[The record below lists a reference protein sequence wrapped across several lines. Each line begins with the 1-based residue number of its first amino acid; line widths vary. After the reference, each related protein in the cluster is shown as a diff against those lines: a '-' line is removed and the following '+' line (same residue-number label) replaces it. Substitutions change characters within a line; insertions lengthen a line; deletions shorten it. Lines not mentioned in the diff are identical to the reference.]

1 MEATV
6 KRFASLLAVLLTFLM
21 INPSSA
27 NAAAPSREL
36 LHNGLVDTAHVE
48 WGTGSDRPI
57 IKGLWGSDDLRD
69 PNNVYA
75 QVGSDADPGSDK
87 PMVLDH
93 GHTDI
98 FRVGSTDNGG
108 LDLKLKE
115 DVTGEGILHAPE
127 NVLLKIK
134 DAALMDIPAGLPG
147 VPRGYVLPLTQNP
160 EVLWPG
166 WETFDVKRN
175 DFSAVKIN
183 ISNVKGPG
191 KVNLFSQGSFGDL
204 QALLDGGS
212 NTQLACTWDG

>member
-6 KRFASLLAVLLTFLM
+6 KRFASLLAVLLTFLT

-48 WGTGSDRPI
+48 WGTGNDRPI
-57 IKGLWGSDDLRD
+57 MKGLWGSDDLRD

-75 QVGSDADPGSDK
+75 QVGSDADPGSEK

-115 DVTGEGILHAPE
+115 DVTGEGILHTPE

-134 DAALMDIPAGLPG
+134 DAGHPGRSAGSSQGICPPPHPEPGGSVAGL
-147 VPRGYVLPLTQNP
+147 
-160 EVLWPG
+160 
-166 WETFDVKRN
+166 
-175 DFSAVKIN
+175 
-183 ISNVKGPG
+183 
-191 KVNLFSQGSFGDL
+191 GDL
-204 QALLDGGS
+204 RRQA
-212 NTQLACTWDG
+212 Q